1 MLSDKETMAH
11 EVGLEGSSQDDRDM
25 QRLGKVQQLKRNF
38 RFYSILGFTTTL
50 MATWES
56 ILLTAT
62 YGLIDGGRA
71 GMIYVYIG
79 SFVGFFASVISM
91 AEISSVSP
99 TSGGQYHWVSEFA
112 APRWQRFLSY
122 LTGWLS
128 VLGWQAAFAS
138 ICFLCG
144 TLIQGLLVFNYS
156 APGGYVYGYE
166 RWHGTLLTIAI
177 AAIGTLVNTYG
188 AKFLP
193 SLEGVILCLHL
204 FGFVAVL
211 VPMWAMSPGHAPS
224 SEVWTVFSNDGG
236 WISMGLACLV
246 GQLTPIFSWTGPD
259 AATHMAEEV
268 QNAGFVVPWCMVS
281 TALING
287 GLGFI
292 MLITLLYNMGDLT
305 EVVNAAS
312 GFGFIPAVQH
322 ATGSVAA
329 TNGVAAIILIM
340 EVCSAIGILATASR
354 QTFAFARDHALP
366 FSGALA
372 RVDRRTQIPTI
383 SVLVSTI
390 ITVLLSL
397 INIGSTAAF
406 NAIASVMIA
415 ALFTTYIL
423 SIASFIRARFQ
434 PGGIPPSRFS
444 LGSLGLPINV
454 FSVAYLCFAIIFT
467 FFPTTAAPTPVNMN
481 WSILVFGVVVIFAV
495 VQYMAHGRRV
505 YQAPVTQVQR
515 ESREDAD
522 AVVSSQGFQDL
533 KG

>member
-1 MLSDKETMAH
+1 MGTDKEIMAH
-11 EVGLEGSSQDDRDM
+11 ADDAFQPSNQDDWDM
-25 QRLGKVQQLKRNF
+25 QRLGKTQQLKRNF

-56 ILLTAT
+56 ILLTST
-62 YGLIDGGRA
+62 YGLTDGGRA
-71 GMIYVYIG
+71 GMVYVYIA
-79 SFVGFFASVISM
+79 SFVGFFAAVISM
-91 AEISSVSP
+91 AEIASVAP
-99 TSGGQYHWVSEFA
+99 TSAGQYHWVSEFGP
-112 APRWQRFLSY
+112 PRAQRFLSY

-156 APGGYVYGYE
+156 GDTGYVYDYH

-188 AKFLP
+188 AKMLP
-193 SLEGVILCLHL
+193 SLEIVILGLHL
-204 FGFVAVL
+204 GGFVAVL
-211 VPMWAMSPGHAPS
+211 VPMWAMGSGTATNY
-224 SEVWTVFSNDGG
+224 EVWKEFSNSGG
-236 WISMGLACLV
+236 WPSMGLACLV

-268 QNAGFVVPWCMVS
+268 QNASFVIPWCMVS

-287 GLGFI
+287 ALGFI
-292 MLITLLYNMGDLT
+292 ILVTMLYTMGPLADVL
-305 EVVNAAS
+305 APAS
-312 GFGFIPAVQH
+312 GFSFIPAVQH
-322 ATGSVAA
+322 ATGSMAA
-329 TNGVAAIILIM
+329 TNGVAAIILVM
-340 EVCSAIGILATASR
+340 EVCSAISILATASR
-354 QTFAFARDHALP
+354 QTFAFARDNALP
-366 FSGALA
+366 FSKTLA
-372 RVDRRTQIPTI
+372 HVNKRTQVPIV

-423 SIASFIRARFQ
+423 SIAAFIRARRL

-444 LGSLGLPINV
+444 LGRLGMPINI
-454 FSVAYLCFAIIFT
+454 FAVAWLCFSIIFT
-467 FFPTTAAPTPVNMN
+467 FFPTANNPTPVDMN
-481 WSILVFGVVVIFAV
+481 WSILVFGIVIIFAV
-495 VQYMAHGRRV
+495 VQYLVHGAKI
-505 YQAPVTQVQR
+505 YKAPVTQVR
-515 ESREDAD
+515 KTD
-522 AVVSSQGFQDL
+522 
-533 KG
+533 